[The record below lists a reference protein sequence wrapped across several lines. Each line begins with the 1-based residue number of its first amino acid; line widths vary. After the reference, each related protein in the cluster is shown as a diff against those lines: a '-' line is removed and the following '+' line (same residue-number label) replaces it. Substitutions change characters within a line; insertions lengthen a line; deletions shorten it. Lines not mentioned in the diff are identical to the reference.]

1 MAQKKLLLVLVAL
14 IPMFLMAS
22 SRAEERVELLAEK
35 VAEADRDRL
44 KGIMEKSR
52 EIVMSAIAE
61 KYRELLML
69 RGQQQDGLT
78 EHNSLRGL
86 DEQGRNYR
94 DSSTLKVFVSS
105 SMSTELLKTYV
116 KEAKRYGAVLVFN
129 GLPGNSWVKL
139 NKTVMEMVED
149 QEGVGI
155 QIDPEEFDRFNI
167 KTVPAFVLIKEADWI
182 TGTSEEMVEDRVIY
196 DKVTGN
202 IGTEAALRLFAEQG
216 ELDAMARAKAEN
228 AGND

>member
-1 MAQKKLLLVLVAL
+1 MAQKKLLFMVAVVIFILFLVNTN
-14 IPMFLMAS
+14 
-22 SRAEERVELLAEK
+22 AEAKAELLVEYVAEK
-35 VAEADRDRL
+35 DKNYFKDIAHESQA
-44 KGIMEKSR
+44 
-52 EIVMSAIAE
+52 IVMSTIAE

-69 RGQQQDGLT
+69 RQQQDGLA
-78 EHNSLRGL
+78 EHNSLTDL
-86 DEQGRNYR
+86 DDLGRKYR
-94 DSSTLKVFVSS
+94 DSVTLKIFVSS

-116 KEAKRYGAVLVFN
+116 KEARRYGGVLVFK

-139 NKTVMEMVED
+139 NKTVMEIVED

-216 ELDAMARAKAEN
+216 ELGAMARAKAEN

>member
-1 MAQKKLLLVLVAL
+1 MAQKKLLLVVMAL
-14 IPMFLMAS
+14 IILFLAAS
-22 SRAEERVELLAEK
+22 SRAEEKVELLAEK
-35 VAEADRDRL
+35 VAGADREGF

-52 EIVMSAIAE
+52 EIIMSAIAE

-69 RGQQQDGLT
+69 RQQQDGLA
-78 EHNSLRGL
+78 EHNSLTDL
-86 DEQGRNYR
+86 DELGRKYR
-94 DSSTLKVFVSS
+94 DSVTLKVFVSS

-116 KEAKRYGAVLVFN
+116 KEARRYGGVLVFN

-139 NKTVMEMVED
+139 NNMIMEIVED

-167 KTVPAFVLIKEADWI
+167 KTVPAFVLIKETDWI
-182 TGTSEEMVEDRVIY
+182 TGTSEEMAEDRVIY

-216 ELDAMARAKAEN
+216 ELGAMARAKAEN

>member
-1 MAQKKLLLVLVAL
+1 MAQKKLLFMVAVVIFILFLVNTN
-14 IPMFLMAS
+14 
-22 SRAEERVELLAEK
+22 AEAKAELLVEHVAEK
-35 VAEADRDRL
+35 DKNYFKDIAHESQA
-44 KGIMEKSR
+44 
-52 EIVMSAIAE
+52 IVMSTIAE

-69 RGQQQDGLT
+69 RQQQDGLA
-78 EHNSLRGL
+78 EHNSLTDL

-105 SMSTELLKTYV
+105 SMGKELLKTYV
-116 KEAKRYGAVLVFN
+116 KEARRYGGVLVFN
-129 GLPGNSWVKL
+129 GLPDNSWVKL
-139 NKTVMEMVED
+139 NNMIMEIVED

-216 ELDAMARAKAEN
+216 ELGAMARAKAEN

>member
-1 MAQKKLLLVLVAL
+1 
-14 IPMFLMAS
+14 MAS

-216 ELDAMARAKAEN
+216 ELGAMARAKAEN

>member
-1 MAQKKLLLVLVAL
+1 MAQKKLLFMVAVVIFILFLVNTN
-14 IPMFLMAS
+14 
-22 SRAEERVELLAEK
+22 AEAKAELLVEYVAEK
-35 VAEADRDRL
+35 DKNYFKDIAHESQA
-44 KGIMEKSR
+44 
-52 EIVMSAIAE
+52 IVMSTIAE

-69 RGQQQDGLT
+69 RQQQDGLA
-78 EHNSLRGL
+78 EHNSLTDL

-105 SMSTELLKTYV
+105 SMGRELLKTYV

-216 ELDAMARAKAEN
+216 ELGAMARAKAEN

>member
-1 MAQKKLLLVLVAL
+1 MAQKKLLLVVMAL
-14 IPMFLMAS
+14 ILVFLAAS
-22 SRAEERVELLAEK
+22 SWAEERVELLAEK
-35 VAEADRDRL
+35 VAGADREGF

-61 KYRELLML
+61 KYMELLML
-69 RGQQQDGLT
+69 RGQQQDGLA
-78 EHNSLRGL
+78 EHNSLTDL
-86 DEQGRNYR
+86 DELGRKYR
-94 DSSTLKVFVSS
+94 DSVTLKVFVSS

-116 KEAKRYGAVLVFN
+116 KEARSYGGVLVFN
-129 GLPGNSWVKL
+129 GLPDNSWVKL
-139 NKTVMEMVED
+139 NNMIMEIVED

-167 KTVPAFVLIKEADWI
+167 KTVPAFVLIKEANWI

-216 ELDAMARAKAEN
+216 ELGAMARAKAEN

>member
-1 MAQKKLLLVLVAL
+1 MAQKKLLFMVAVVIFILFLVNTN
-14 IPMFLMAS
+14 
-22 SRAEERVELLAEK
+22 AEAKAELLVEYVAEK
-35 VAEADRDRL
+35 DKNYFKDIAHESQA
-44 KGIMEKSR
+44 
-52 EIVMSAIAE
+52 IVMGTIAE

-69 RGQQQDGLT
+69 RQQQDGLA
-78 EHNSLRGL
+78 EHNSLTDL
-86 DEQGRNYR
+86 NEQGRNYR

-139 NKTVMEMVED
+139 NKTVMEIVED

-167 KTVPAFVLIKEADWI
+167 KTVPAFVLLKEDNQA
-182 TGTSEEMVEDRVIY
+182 TYTSKKAEEDRVIY

-216 ELDAMARAKAEN
+216 ELGAMARAKAEN

>member
-1 MAQKKLLLVLVAL
+1 MAQKKLLFMVAVVIFILFLVNTN
-14 IPMFLMAS
+14 
-22 SRAEERVELLAEK
+22 AEAKAELLVEHVAEK
-35 VAEADRDRL
+35 DKNYFKDIAHESQA
-44 KGIMEKSR
+44 
-52 EIVMSAIAE
+52 IVMSAIAE

-78 EHNSLRGL
+78 EHNSLRCF

-105 SMSTELLKTYV
+105 SIGTELLKTYV

-129 GLPGNSWVKL
+129 GLPDDSWVKL
-139 NKTVMEMVED
+139 HNMIMEIVED

-167 KTVPAFVLIKEADWI
+167 KTVPAFVLIKEADRI

>member
-1 MAQKKLLLVLVAL
+1 MAQKKLLFMVTVL
-14 IPMFLMAS
+14 IFIFS
-22 SRAEERVELLAEK
+22 SVNTNAEAGEELLAEK
-35 VAEADRDRL
+35 VAVADREGF
-44 KGIMEKSR
+44 KGIIDKSR
-52 EIVMSAIAE
+52 EIVMNAIAE

-78 EHNSLRGL
+78 EHNSLTDL
-86 DEQGRNYR
+86 DELGSKYR
-94 DSSTLKVFVSS
+94 DSVTLKVFVSS
-105 SMSTELLKTYV
+105 SMGTELLKTYA
-116 KEAKRYGAVLVFN
+116 KEARHYGGVLVFK

-139 NKTVMEMVED
+139 NNMIMEIVED

-182 TGTSEEMVEDRVIY
+182 TGTSEELAEDKVIY

-216 ELDAMARAKAEN
+216 ELGAMAQAKSEN

>member
-22 SRAEERVELLAEK
+22 SRAEDRVELLAEK

-69 RGQQQDGLT
+69 RQQQDGLA
-78 EHNSLRGL
+78 EHNSLTDL

-94 DSSTLKVFVSS
+94 ASSTLKVFVSS

-149 QEGVGI
+149 QERVGI

>member
-1 MAQKKLLLVLVAL
+1 
-14 IPMFLMAS
+14 
-22 SRAEERVELLAEK
+22 
-35 VAEADRDRL
+35 
-44 KGIMEKSR
+44 
-52 EIVMSAIAE
+52 
-61 KYRELLML
+61 ML

-86 DEQGRNYR
+86 DEQGHNYR

-105 SMSTELLKTYV
+105 SMGKELLKTYV
-116 KEAKRYGAVLVFN
+116 KEARSYGGVLVFN
-129 GLPGNSWVKL
+129 GLPDNSWVKL
-139 NKTVMEMVED
+139 NNMIMEIVED

-216 ELDAMARAKAEN
+216 ELGAMARAKAEN

>member
-1 MAQKKLLLVLVAL
+1 MAQKKLLFMVAVVIFILFLVNTN
-14 IPMFLMAS
+14 
-22 SRAEERVELLAEK
+22 AEAKAELLVEHVAEK
-35 VAEADRDRL
+35 DKNYFKDIAHESQA
-44 KGIMEKSR
+44 
-52 EIVMSAIAE
+52 IVMSTIAE

-69 RGQQQDGLT
+69 RQQQDGLA
-78 EHNSLRGL
+78 EHNSLTDL
-86 DEQGRNYR
+86 DELGRKYR
-94 DSSTLKVFVSS
+94 DSVTLKIFVSS

-116 KEAKRYGAVLVFN
+116 KEARHYGGVLVFN

-139 NKTVMEMVED
+139 NKTVMEIVED

-202 IGTEAALRLFAEQG
+202 IGIETALRLFAEKG
-216 ELDAMARAKAEN
+216 ELSLEAEAKLEN
-228 AGND
+228 TGND

>member
-1 MAQKKLLLVLVAL
+1 MAQKKLLFMVTVLIFIFSLVNTN
-14 IPMFLMAS
+14 
-22 SRAEERVELLAEK
+22 AEAGEELLAEK
-35 VAEADRDRL
+35 VAVADREGF
-44 KGIMEKSR
+44 KGLIEKSR
-52 EIVMSAIAE
+52 EIVMGTIAE

-69 RGQQQDGLT
+69 RQQQDGLT

-94 DSSTLKVFVSS
+94 DSATLKVFVSS

-116 KEAKRYGAVLVFN
+116 KEARRYGGVLVFN
-129 GLPGNSWVKL
+129 GLPDNSWVKL
-139 NKTVMEMVED
+139 NNMIMEIVED

-167 KTVPAFVLIKEADWI
+167 KTVPAFVLIKESDWI
-182 TGTSEEMVEDRVIY
+182 TGTSKEMAEDRVIY

-216 ELDAMARAKAEN
+216 ELGAMAQAKSEN

>member
-1 MAQKKLLLVLVAL
+1 MAQKKLLLVVMAL
-14 IPMFLMAS
+14 ILLFHAAS
-22 SRAEERVELLAEK
+22 SRAEEKVELLAEK
-35 VAEADRDRL
+35 VAGADREGF

-52 EIVMSAIAE
+52 EIVMNAIAE
-61 KYRELLML
+61 KYKELLML
-69 RGQQQDGLT
+69 RQQQDGLA

-94 DSSTLKVFVSS
+94 DSSILKVFVSS
-105 SMSTELLKTYV
+105 SMGTELLRTYA
-116 KEAKRYGAVLVFN
+116 KEVRRYGGVLVFN
-129 GLPGNSWVKL
+129 GLPDNSWVKL
-139 NKTVMEMVED
+139 NKTVMEIVGNE
-149 QEGVGI
+149 EGVGI

-182 TGTSEEMVEDRVIY
+182 TGTSEEMAEDKVIY

-216 ELDAMARAKAEN
+216 ELGAMARAKAEK

>member
-1 MAQKKLLLVLVAL
+1 MAQKKLLFMVTVL
-14 IPMFLMAS
+14 IFIFS
-22 SRAEERVELLAEK
+22 SVNTNAEAGEELLAEK
-35 VAEADRDRL
+35 VAVADRERF
-44 KGIMEKSR
+44 KGIIDKSR
-52 EIVMSAIAE
+52 EIVMNAIAE

-94 DSSTLKVFVSS
+94 DSSILKVFVSS
-105 SMSTELLKTYV
+105 SMGTELLKTYA
-116 KEAKRYGAVLVFN
+116 KEARCYGGVLVFN
-129 GLPGNSWVKL
+129 GLPDNSWVKL
-139 NKTVMEMVED
+139 NKTVMEIVGNE
-149 QEGVGI
+149 EGVGI

-182 TGTSEEMVEDRVIY
+182 TGTSEEMAEDRVIY

-216 ELDAMARAKAEN
+216 ELGAMARAKAEN

>member
-1 MAQKKLLLVLVAL
+1 MAQKKLLLVLAAL
-14 IPMFLMAS
+14 IPMFLMANS
-22 SRAEERVELLAEK
+22 NAEAGEGLLAEH

-69 RGQQQDGLT
+69 RQQQDGLA
-78 EHNSLRGL
+78 EHNSLTDL
-86 DEQGRNYR
+86 DDLGRKYR
-94 DSSTLKVFVSS
+94 DSVTLKIFVSS

-116 KEAKRYGAVLVFN
+116 KEARRYGGVLVFK

-139 NKTVMEMVED
+139 NKTVMEIVED

-216 ELDAMARAKAEN
+216 ELGAMARAKAEN

>member
-1 MAQKKLLLVLVAL
+1 MAKKKLLLVVMAL
-14 IPMFLMAS
+14 ILLFLAAS
-22 SRAEERVELLAEK
+22 SRAEEKVELLAEK
-35 VAEADRDRL
+35 VAGADREGF

-69 RGQQQDGLT
+69 RGKQQDGLT

-86 DEQGRNYR
+86 DEQRRNYR
-94 DSSTLKVFVSS
+94 DSSILKVFVSS
-105 SMSTELLKTYV
+105 SMGTELLKTYA
-116 KEAKRYGAVLVFN
+116 KEARRYGGVLVFN
-129 GLPGNSWVKL
+129 GLPDNSWVKL
-139 NKTVMEMVED
+139 NKTVMEIVGNE
-149 QEGVGI
+149 EGVGI

-182 TGTSEEMVEDRVIY
+182 TGTSEEMAEDRVTY

-202 IGTEAALRLFAEQG
+202 IGTEAALHLFAEQG
-216 ELDAMARAKAEN
+216 ELGAMARAKAEK

>member
-1 MAQKKLLLVLVAL
+1 MAQKKLLFMVAVVIFILFLVNTN
-14 IPMFLMAS
+14 
-22 SRAEERVELLAEK
+22 AEAKAELLVEHVAEK
-35 VAEADRDRL
+35 DKNYFKDIAHESQA
-44 KGIMEKSR
+44 
-52 EIVMSAIAE
+52 IVMSTIAE

-69 RGQQQDGLT
+69 RQQQDGLA
-78 EHNSLRGL
+78 EHNSLTDL

-105 SMSTELLKTYV
+105 SMGKELLKTYV
-116 KEAKRYGAVLVFN
+116 KEARSYGGVLVFN
-129 GLPGNSWVKL
+129 GLPDNSWVKL
-139 NKTVMEMVED
+139 NNMIMEIVED

-216 ELDAMARAKAEN
+216 ELGAMARAKAEN

>member
-1 MAQKKLLLVLVAL
+1 MAQKKLLFMVTVLIFIFSLVNTN
-14 IPMFLMAS
+14 
-22 SRAEERVELLAEK
+22 AEAGEELLAEK
-35 VAEADRDRL
+35 VAVADREGF
-44 KGIMEKSR
+44 KGLIEKSR
-52 EIVMSAIAE
+52 EIVMGTIAE

-69 RGQQQDGLT
+69 RQQQDGLT

-94 DSSTLKVFVSS
+94 DSATLKVFVSS

-116 KEAKRYGAVLVFN
+116 KEARRYGGVLVFN
-129 GLPGNSWVKL
+129 GLPDNSWVKL
-139 NKTVMEMVED
+139 NNMIMEIVED

-182 TGTSEEMVEDRVIY
+182 TDISEEPAEDKVIY

-202 IGTEAALRLFAEQG
+202 IGTEAVLRLFAEQG
-216 ELDAMARAKAEN
+216 ELGAMARAKAEN
-228 AGND
+228 D

>member
-22 SRAEERVELLAEK
+22 SRAEEKAPLLAEK
-35 VAEADRDRL
+35 VAGADREGF

-69 RGQQQDGLT
+69 RQQQDGLA
-78 EHNSLRGL
+78 EHNSLTDL

-94 DSSTLKVFVSS
+94 ASSTLKVFVSS

-149 QEGVGI
+149 QERVGI

-167 KTVPAFVLIKEADWI
+167 KTVPAFVLIKEADLI
-182 TGTSEEMVEDRVIY
+182 TGTSEELVEDKIIY

-202 IGTEAALRLFAEQG
+202 IGIETALRLFAEKG
-216 ELDAMARAKAEN
+216 ELGLEAQAKLEN

>member
-1 MAQKKLLLVLVAL
+1 MAQKKLLLVVMAL
-14 IPMFLMAS
+14 IILFLAAS
-22 SRAEERVELLAEK
+22 SRAEEKVELLAEK
-35 VAEADRDRL
+35 VAGADREGF

-52 EIVMSAIAE
+52 EIIMSAIAE

-86 DEQGRNYR
+86 DEQGCNYR
-94 DSSTLKVFVSS
+94 DSSILKVFVSS
-105 SMSTELLKTYV
+105 SMGTELLKTYA
-116 KEAKRYGAVLVFN
+116 KEARCYGGVLVFN
-129 GLPGNSWVKL
+129 GLPDNSWVKL
-139 NKTVMEMVED
+139 NKTVMEIVGNE
-149 QEGVGI
+149 EGVGI

-182 TGTSEEMVEDRVIY
+182 TGTSEEMAEDRVIY

-216 ELDAMARAKAEN
+216 ELGAMARAKAEN

>member
-14 IPMFLMAS
+14 ILVFLAAS

-35 VAEADRDRL
+35 VAGADREGF

-78 EHNSLRGL
+78 EYNSLRGL

-167 KTVPAFVLIKEADWI
+167 KTVPAFVLIKEADLI
-182 TGTSEEMVEDRVIY
+182 TGTSEELVEDKIIY

-202 IGTEAALRLFAEQG
+202 IGIETALRLFAEKG
-216 ELDAMARAKAEN
+216 ELSLEAQAKLEN
-228 AGND
+228 TGND

>member
-1 MAQKKLLLVLVAL
+1 MAQKKLLLVVMAL
-14 IPMFLMAS
+14 IILFLAAS
-22 SRAEERVELLAEK
+22 SRAEKKVELLAKK
-35 VAEADRDRL
+35 VAGADREGF

-52 EIVMSAIAE
+52 EIIMSAIAE

-94 DSSTLKVFVSS
+94 DSSILKVFVSS
-105 SMSTELLKTYV
+105 SMGTELLKTYA
-116 KEAKRYGAVLVFN
+116 KEARRYGGVLVFK
-129 GLPGNSWVKL
+129 GLPDNSWVKL
-139 NKTVMEMVED
+139 NKTVMEIVGNE
-149 QEGVGI
+149 EGVGI

-167 KTVPAFVLIKEADWI
+167 KTIPAFVLIKEADWI
-182 TGTSEEMVEDRVIY
+182 TGTSEEMAEDRVTY

-202 IGTEAALRLFAEQG
+202 IGIETALRLFAEQG
-216 ELDAMARAKAEN
+216 ELGAMARAKAEN